1 MKRCAILSSAVD
13 LQKGRQK
20 KLLAFK
26 DFLKSEKGG
35 SFSESEIL
43 VVQNVGWQMAELLLS
58 RLKNYD
64 SVVLYRCNSSRA
76 EIFPDYFDRLK
87 PLAETGGFFV
97 EEICDDVEEFSGE
110 ADE

>member
-35 SFSESEIL
+35 SFSENEIL
-43 VVQNVGWQMAELLLS
+43 VVQNVGWQMAELLLA

-87 PLAETGGFFV
+87 PLAENGGFFV
-97 EEICDDVEEFSGE
+97 EEICDDVEECAGE